1 MPGPALS
8 MLTLATPPPLPR
20 AILGIDIVGSL
31 TGAVSKLVSDAVHGF
46 ASYVFAQ
53 LSKALLATTAV
64 PLGSSFDA
72 PWRAMIAVAA
82 LFALPILLIGV
93 TSEVLAGRPGQAL
106 RRGIAMPLLL
116 APVLLASRA
125 VLGLLVAG
133 VQGACGLLVQ
143 LGLGGTQGFAEGL
156 DRIRRVLGIA
166 TGPADPAGVGASLV
180 VVLLAGLLAF
190 VIWIELAVRAALLLM
205 LAAFVPLALSGLF
218 WAETARWTR
227 RLLESLAAVLL
238 APLVITTVMVLA
250 TATLTDPPGHAG
262 GLAQGIDHTAI
273 ALALLFLGSL
283 GLPLTFRL
291 IPHVAEA
298 AVVTG
303 AGASVARSAKRGATM
318 LAAAAPTSAAA
329 RFASAPAA
337 AAPAGAAAAGA
348 TSGPASVSG
357 AGGSGA
363 GGSAA
368 AAFRLPNRPPPAPA
382 ATAPATPTA
391 SPPAAPARPR
401 PSKGGRS

>member
-8 MLTLATPPPLPR
+8 MLTLATPPQLPH
-20 AILGIDIVGSL
+20 AIPGIDIVGGL
-31 TGAVSKLVSDAVHGF
+31 TGALGKLVSDGVHGF

-72 PWRAMIAVAA
+72 PWRAMVAVAA

-93 TSEVLAGRPGQAL
+93 TSEILAGRPGQAL
-106 RRGIAMPLLL
+106 RRGIALPLLL

-125 VLGLLVAG
+125 VLGLLVAV

-156 DRIRRVLGIA
+156 DRIRRVLGVA

-190 VIWIELAVRAALLLM
+190 VIWIELAVRAALVLM

-250 TATLTDPPGHAG
+250 TATLTDPPGHTG
-262 GLAQGIDHTAI
+262 GLAQGIDHAAI
-273 ALALLFLGSL
+273 ALALLFLGTL

-303 AGASVARSAKRGATM
+303 AGASVARSAKRGASM
-318 LAAAAPTSAAA
+318 LAAAAPTGAAA
-329 RFASAPAA
+329 RLVSAPAA
-337 AAPAGAAAAGA
+337 AAPAGPAAAGSP
-348 TSGPASVSG
+348 SGPASGGG
-357 AGGSGA
+357 AGS
-363 GGSAA
+363 SAA
-368 AAFRLPNRPPPAPA
+368 AAYRRPNRPPPAPVIG
-382 ATAPATPTA
+382 PT
-391 SPPAAPARPR
+391 AAPARPR
-401 PSKGGRS
+401 PSEGGR

>member
-8 MLTLATPPPLPR
+8 MLTLATPAQLPR
-20 AILGIDIVGSL
+20 AILGVDIVGGL
-31 TGAVSKLVSDAVHGF
+31 TGALSKLVSDAVHGF

-72 PWRAMIAVAA
+72 PWRAMVAVAA

-106 RRGIAMPLLL
+106 RRGIALPLLL

-125 VLGLLVAG
+125 ILGLLVAV
-133 VQGACGLLVQ
+133 VQGACALLVQ

-156 DRIRRVLGIA
+156 DRIRQVLGVA

-190 VIWIELAVRAALLLM
+190 VIWVELAVRAALVLM
-205 LAAFVPLALSGLF
+205 LAAFVPLALAGLF

-250 TATLTDPPGHAG
+250 TATLTDPPLHAG

-318 LAAAAPTSAAA
+318 LTAAPPSAAG
-329 RFASAPAA
+329 RLASAPAA
-337 AAPAGAAAAGA
+337 AAPAGTAANGA
-348 TSGPASVSG
+348 TSGPASGGG
-357 AGGSGA
+357 AGS
-363 GGSAA
+363 SPAA
-368 AAFRLPNRPPPAPA
+368 AYRHPNRSPSAPVIG
-382 ATAPATPTA
+382 PT
-391 SPPAAPARPR
+391 AAPARPR
-401 PSKGGRS
+401 HSEGGRS